1 MKICDNLSFSDGKV
15 EVFSLD
21 ILANGREI
29 ISNLLYKT
37 NGNDKIITDV
47 RTGKIL
53 IKLDHDAFDFEE
65 IDYEK
70 EGIKFI
76 YITNPH
82 NNYLYEIELSTGNIY
97 RSSYL
102 IVKQEGDKE
111 YHLLYNEN
119 IDTYR
124 NIINYFKTEKV
135 DLVKDLFVKVNDTY
149 VNFMDINTD
158 PEFMA
163 KD

>member
-1 MKICDNLSFSDGKV
+1 MKICDNLNFSNGKV

-29 ISNLLYKT
+29 MPNLLYKT
-37 NGNDKIITDV
+37 SGSDKIIVDV

-53 IKLDHDAFDFEE
+53 IKLDHNLFDFEE

-82 NNYLYEIELSTGNIY
+82 NNYLYEIELNTGNIY

-124 NIINYFKTEKV
+124 NIIIYFKEKKA

-149 VNFMDINTD
+149 VNFLDINTN